1 MRRAHWRA
9 LLLAGPSPWAK
20 AEAHAAAS
28 PTPRPN
34 FARRHHPRA
43 TAMAS
48 VPPLGP
54 PPSYRA
60 STVEDGVEVPIIK
73 YPSVRELFA
82 VSPLSKR
89 GFARMPSPK

>member
-1 MRRAHWRA
+1 
-9 LLLAGPSPWAK
+9 
-20 AEAHAAAS
+20 
-28 PTPRPN
+28 
-34 FARRHHPRA
+34 
-43 TAMAS
+43 MAS

-60 STVEDGVEVPIIK
+60 SVVEDGVEVPIIK